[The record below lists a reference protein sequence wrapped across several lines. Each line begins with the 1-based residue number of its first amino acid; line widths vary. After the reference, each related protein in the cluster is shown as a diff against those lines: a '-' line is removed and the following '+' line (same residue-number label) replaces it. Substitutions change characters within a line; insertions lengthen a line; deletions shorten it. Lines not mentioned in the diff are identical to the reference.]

1 MTDFSKC
8 QCPQSGWCKLFN
20 KEMTATPPNWQWC
33 QSLTP
38 TERESYYKKSTKVLR
53 TIKKATEAG
62 QSSIQNFYDELSE
75 QTSKIAI
82 CTIPADDYSM
92 AHLNVTRDS
101 MKKYAE
107 RCGAD
112 FIELTGDQ
120 HPEWP
125 MSNKY
130 RLHQVTSKYDKT
142 LYLDCDVFVSDKA
155 PNIFEVTPDDKVSA
169 YDEQEIFNMPGSN
182 STGWIQKEQD
192 VIIRKVLSEKDRRRF
207 LRNGRIVLPNTM
219 INGGVLVIPKSCA
232 DYYKQPDQ
240 PYPRYWCFDQHLL
253 SLLLHKDDK
262 FHSLGSEW
270 NFELIRQDFWENIED
285 AYFIHFN
292 AARPNTYRSALIR
305 RIAAGNYL
313 RYDFGI
319 DKVKSSAVQWL
330 REESKFYFHKWKDI
344 DDKPPVADVN
354 KNLVVTVGCG
364 EKYEEILDIT
374 GPTIA
379 KYARRIGAD
388 YLEIRGKTQD
398 VGYLEKFRIKPF
410 VEKYNRTVFIDS
422 DIIVTDQA
430 PDIFKLVPEDQVGA
444 SCDYT
449 HNYKNGRQDGQYAL
463 EKWFKDR
470 RNTAESLLG
479 KDVEKYLEIS
489 EGKMINSG
497 VVVCSKQHA
506 DIWEP
511 IKEPF
516 IKSPLAEQF
525 LVEARI
531 LLNHNWFKLEDAW
544 NMQPWFPNDLF
555 FKLCVKKYFI
565 HFAGWERTNY
575 WHDEIGYTYARI
587 PRKEMIQRCINEKDF
602 ISS

>member
-1 MTDFSKC
+1 
-8 QCPQSGWCKLFN
+8 
-20 KEMTATPPNWQWC
+20 MTATPPNWQWC

-38 TERESYYKKSTKVLR
+38 PEREDYYKKSVKRLR
-53 TIKKATEAG
+53 TIKKAIKAS
-62 QSSIQNFYDELSE
+62 QASIQNFYDELPK
-75 QTSKIAI
+75 QTNKIAI

-92 AHLNVTRDS
+92 AHLNQTRDR
-101 MKKYAE
+101 MKRYAE
-107 RCGAD
+107 KCGAD

-120 HPEWP
+120 QPDWP
-125 MSNKY
+125 MGNKY

-155 PNIFEVTPDDKVSA
+155 PNIFDVTPDDKISA
-169 YDEQEIFNMPGSN
+169 YDEQEIFNMQGLN
-182 STGWIQKEQD
+182 GNDWIKKDQEI
-192 VIIRKVLSEKDRRRF
+192 IIRKVLPEKDRESF
-207 LRNGRIVLPNTM
+207 LINGKASLPSIM
-219 INGGVLVIPKSCA
+219 VNGGVLVVPRSCA
-232 DYYKQPDQ
+232 DYYKQPEN
-240 PYPRYWCFDQHLL
+240 PYPKQWCFDQNLL

-262 FHSLGSEW
+262 LHKLGAEW

-422 DIIVTDQA
+422 DVVVTDQA
-430 PDIFKLVPEDQVGA
+430 PNIFKLVPEDQIGA
-444 SCDYT
+444 SCDYA
-449 HNYKNGRQDGQYAL
+449 NNSPAFL
-463 EKWFKDR
+463 EKWQKDR
-470 RNTAESLLG
+470 INTAQSLLG
-479 KDVEKYLEIS
+479 KDMQKYLEIS
-489 EGKMINSG
+489 KGKMINSG
-497 VVVCSKQHA
+497 VVVCSKKHA

-531 LLNHNWFKLEDAW
+531 LLNHDWFKLEDVW
-544 NMQPWFPNDLF
+544 NMQPWFPYDSF
-555 FKLCVKKYFI
+555 FKPSVEKYFI
-565 HFAGWERTNY
+565 HFAGWDTTDFHHEA
-575 WHDEIGYTYARI
+575 IGYTYARI

-602 ISS
+602 ISP